1 MSEVRDL
8 RRETRQALE
17 EERRRGEQQ
26 IARLREENRKEIQ
39 RLETEQEEQL
49 ASYRQQ
55 LRELEK
61 RQAEAVRLAENR
73 VQQRLAEEQREIR
86 QRMDRLSQETQQ
98 KLEEQSRV
106 FSARLQRM
114 YDQIDARVNEIM
126 RKLAE
131 LEHDEQT
138 LAREKTEEAKSAFEA
153 VTADGDVRDFA
164 AETVRLILEP
174 MVNTCIRTFNLGQW
188 AAATGKAMIAVIE
201 CQRCRIEAEMARKT
215 WETRFASAR
224 NRLTGLEEQ
233 LQVLE
238 QEDMQ
243 IRCLGECWQGQ
254 LKSWEE
260 KSFAVL
266 ESQLRTMET
275 ALKEVPKGRLGEL
288 ATLEISMADM
298 RSNRLIQQV
307 QERAELKIRSY
318 LMGYKLLL
326 GVWETLSE
334 EWEMTENPEGREEDF
349 FLRIRMQNEDD
360 DRMAAWVYVDQDQLK
375 TGRIRLI
382 LRLSLDSMKRD
393 AISAERLRKTAAA
406 LRRTMDQPQ
415 YGHLQ
420 QFGDITAYREGG
432 MPAVLME
439 YGPVQT
445 QGTAG
450 GNIPEGR
457 PATEEGRPGKDSPA
471 AEKTG
476 HNKGT
481 EGRMER

>member
-8 RRETRQALE
+8 RRQTKKALE
-17 EERRRGEQQ
+17 EERRNGEQQ
-26 IARLREENRKEIQ
+26 IARLREENRKEIL

-49 ASYRQQ
+49 EKYRQR
-55 LRELEK
+55 LWELEK
-61 RQAEAVRLAENR
+61 KQAEAVRQAEER
-73 VQQRLAEEQREIR
+73 GQQRQAEEQREIR
-86 QRMDRLSQETQQ
+86 QRMARLQQDTQR

-138 LAREKTEEAKSAFEA
+138 LAREKTEEVKSAFEA
-153 VTADGDVRDFA
+153 LMAEEDVRIFA
-164 AETVRLILEP
+164 AKTVQQILEP
-174 MVNTCIRTFNLGQW
+174 MVNSCIRTFNLGQW
-188 AAATGKAMIAVIE
+188 AAATGKAMTAFIE
-201 CQRCRIEAEMARKT
+201 CQRCRIEAETARET
-215 WETRFASAR
+215 WEIRYAAAR
-224 NRLTGLEEQ
+224 SRLSELETQ
-233 LQVLE
+233 LQSLE
-238 QEDMQ
+238 RKDTQ
-243 IRCLGECWQGQ
+243 IQCLGECWQGQ

-260 KSFAVL
+260 KRFSEL
-266 ESQLRTMET
+266 ERQLRTIET
-275 ALKEVPKGRLGEL
+275 TLQGVPKGDLEDLKTLGD
-288 ATLEISMADM
+288 SMADI
-298 RSNRLIQQV
+298 RGYRLIQQV
-307 QERAELKIRSY
+307 RERAELKTRSF

-375 TGRIRLI
+375 TGRIRLM

-393 AISAERLRKTAAA
+393 AISEERLRKTAAA
-406 LRRTMDQPQ
+406 LRRTMDQPK
-415 YGHLQ
+415 YGYMQ

-450 GNIPEGR
+450 ENIPEGR
-457 PATEEGRPGKDSPA
+457 PATEEEMPGKGSPA
-471 AEKTG
+471 AEETG